1 MHGKDS
7 FHQGL
12 LVTAFIEDWYLRE
25 FSKIDPDTLE
35 CYSCDLVEKPFDAYD
50 RLWAPISNLLF
61 GGEAVSSDYH
71 QGSVHGAYE
80 AEIMAGETYRRHLIK
95 RHGSLEMVQAISYS
109 DETLEAAFPF
119 QISRM

>member
-7 FHQGL
+7 LHQGL
-12 LVTAFIEDWYLRE
+12 LVTAFTEDWYLRE
-25 FSKIDPDTLE
+25 FSKIDSDTLE

-50 RLWAPISNLLF
+50 RLWAPISNLF
-61 GGEAVSSDYH
+61 FRGEAVSSDYH

-109 DETLEAAFPF
+109 DEILEAAFPF